1 MKAIIKENRLNRVV
15 VAACSPKT
23 HQPIFQDTLTAC
35 GLNKHLFEMANIRNQ
50 DSWVHSSEPE
60 AATKKARELVRMA
73 VARAATLESLKGK
86 VVPINKQAL
95 VVGGGIAGMNA
106 ALSLADQGFPTV
118 LVEKE
123 AELGGFS
130 RHLHHTIEGADI
142 QDYLRKLR
150 GRVTSHAKIEVLTG
164 SAVSGF
170 AGFKGNFTTDVLVG
184 PEKKARQINHG
195 AVILATGAHEYRPTE
210 YLYGEDERVM
220 TQVELSQR
228 LSRKD
233 LGDPKQVVMIQ
244 CVGSRNAENPNCSR
258 VCCQTA
264 VKNALHIKEQYP
276 EAEVYVLYRDIRTYG
291 LLENY
296 YTEARRRGVLF
307 FRFEPEN
314 PPKVVK
320 SDGGIEVTF
329 VDHVLQRP
337 LSVAP
342 DILVLSAGMQA
353 TDTADLSMVLK
364 AARTPEG
371 FFMEAHVKLRPVDMA
386 AEGFYVCGT
395 AHGPKLISE
404 TIAQAQA
411 AAARAGTLLALDS
424 VSLSAITAKVITEY
438 CVKCL
443 TCVRSCPFGVPQ
455 FNTDEK
461 VIEINEALCQG
472 CGVCTAVCP
481 RQTINL
487 SFYEDE
493 QIMCKIDALLA
504 EEVE

>member
-1 MKAIIKENRLNRVV
+1 VV

-35 GLNKHLFEMANIRNQ
+35 GLNKYLFDMANIRNQ
-50 DSWVHSSEPE
+50 NSWVHSTEPE
-60 AATKKARELVRMA
+60 AATRKAKDLVRMA
-73 VARAATLESLKGK
+73 VARAAILNSLKGK
-86 VVPINKQAL
+86 VVPINKRAL

-106 ALSLADQGFPTV
+106 ALSLADQGFPVT
-118 LVEKE
+118 LVEKQD
-123 AELGGFS
+123 ELGGFA

-142 QDYLRKLR
+142 QKYLKSMIA
-150 GRVTSHAKIEVLTG
+150 RVRSSADIEILANSQITG
-164 SAVSGF
+164 FS
-170 AGFKGNFTTDVLVG
+170 GFKGNFTTEVAVG
-184 PEKKARQINHG
+184 PERKTRAIEHG
-195 AVILATGAHEYRPTE
+195 AVILATGATEYRPKE
-210 YLYGEDERVM
+210 FAYGEDPRVL
-220 TQVELSQR
+220 TQVELSER
-228 LSRKD
+228 LHRKD
-233 LGDPKQVVMIQ
+233 LGDPQQVLMIQ
-244 CVGSRNAENPNCSR
+244 CIGSRNEENPNCSR
-258 VCCQTA
+258 ICCQTA
-264 VKNALHIKEQYP
+264 VKNALHIKEHYP
-276 EAEVYVLYRDIRTYG
+276 ETDVYILYRDIRTYG
-291 LLENY
+291 LMEKY

-307 FRFEPEN
+307 FRFEPDH
-314 PPKVVK
+314 PPKVEK
-320 SDGGIEVTF
+320 TASGLEVTF
-329 VDHVLQRP
+329 MDHILQRP
-337 LSVAP
+337 LIVAP

-353 TDTADLSMVLK
+353 TDTADLSTILK

-386 AEGFYVCGT
+386 ADGFYVCGT

-461 VIEINEALCQG
+461 MIEINEALCRG

-487 SFYEDE
+487 SFYEDD

-504 EEVE
+504 EEVG

>member
-1 MKAIIKENRLNRVV
+1 VH
-15 VAACSPKT
+15 AA
-23 HQPIFQDTLTAC
+23 
-35 GLNKHLFEMANIRNQ
+35 
-50 DSWVHSSEPE
+50 EPE
-60 AATKKARELVRMA
+60 AATRKAKDLVRMA
-73 VARAATLESLKGK
+73 VARAATLQPLKGK

-106 ALSLADQGFPTV
+106 ALSLADQGFSTV

-123 AELGGFS
+123 AELGGFA

-142 QDYLRKLR
+142 QDYLRKLKS
-150 GRVTSHAKIEVLTG
+150 RVTSHAKIEVLTD

-170 AGFKGNFTTDVLVG
+170 AGFKGNFITDVLVG
-184 PEKKARQINHG
+184 PEKKARQIHHG

-210 YLYGEDERVM
+210 YLYGEDERVL

-244 CVGSRNAENPNCSR
+244 CIGSRNAENPNCSR
-258 VCCQTA
+258 ICCQTA

-314 PPKVVK
+314 APKVVK
-320 SDGGIEVTF
+320 SNGSLEVTF

-337 LSVAP
+337 LQVNP
-342 DILVLSAGMQA
+342 DVLVLSAGVQA
-353 TDTADLSMVLK
+353 TDTADLSSVLK
-364 AARTPEG
+364 AARSPEG

-386 AEGFYVCGT
+386 TEGFFVCGT
-395 AHGPKLISE
+395 AHGPKLITE

-411 AAARAGTLLALDS
+411 AAARAGTLLAMDS
-424 VSLSAITAKVITEY
+424 VTLSAITAKVITDY

-455 FNTDEK
+455 FDTEKK

-487 SFYEDE
+487 SFYEDD